1 MMENDKKDQQLVPN
15 DHGAL
20 GEPSQ
25 RKQELPKLPE
35 TPGLKKA
42 TSEEGLNEEKS
53 EGDSGAFE
61 GFENPTK

>member
-1 MMENDKKDQQLVPN
+1 MADEKNDQQLVPN

-25 RKQELPKLPE
+25 SRQELPDLPK
-35 TPGLKKA
+35 TPSLKKA
-42 TSEEGLNEEKS
+42 TSEEGLNEANS

-61 GFENPTK
+61 GFENPTE